1 MPKSPAQETP
11 MRHLAAWSVH
21 FFTAFGTICTL
32 GALYAIQQNDIRVA
46 FFWLSLAVVIDAMDG
61 ALARLVRVKEV
72 LPVFDGA
79 KLDDIVDYMTFVM
92 VPVYLMLATGI
103 LEGAF
108 GVLAASAAVLAS
120 AYRFC
125 HVAAKTEDHF
135 FTGFPS
141 YWNIL
146 TFYLYIFAIPPTI
159 SAMVTF
165 GLAILVFAPLK
176 FIYPSRTLFMRP
188 TSVILGILWGLVGL
202 VVVDALPERRVGL
215 AAVTLLYPI
224 YYTGLSFYLQWKGSG
239 DQQTPPDPNAQA

>member
-1 MPKSPAQETP
+1 MPPSPAKETP
-11 MRHLAAWSVH
+11 LRHIAAWSVH

-61 ALARLVRVKEV
+61 ALARLVGVKEV

-92 VPVYLMLATGI
+92 VPVFLMLATGM
-103 LEGAF
+103 LEGPL

-146 TFYLYIFAIPPTI
+146 AFYLYLFAIPATV
-159 SAMVTF
+159 SAVITLV
-165 GLAILVFAPLK
+165 LALLVFAPLK

-188 TSVILGILWGLVGL
+188 TSVFFGILWGIVGL
-202 VVVDALPERRVGL
+202 MVIDALPERRTDL
-215 AAVTLLYPI
+215 AALTLIYPI
-224 YYTGLSFYLQWKGSG
+224 YYTGLSFYLQWKGSDEATG
-239 DQQTPPDPNAQA
+239 APTPSTKH